1 MFCTNCG
8 HEITSDARFCAQCGQ
23 GTGFETAPAGDRG
36 YYAPRRLYRLTY
48 DKQIGGVCAGIE
60 GAAWPAAV
68 AAETTTDE
76 IRGLVSELAVE
87 DLELPRK
94 TPDEA
99 RYVGGVLAGVRMAL
113 VDRQITEIKSRL
125 QRTNFETDP
134 DTYNDLFGDLVPL
147 EQYRIALREQA
158 AGVAQ

>member
-1 MFCTNCG
+1 MLRRG
-8 HEITSDARFCAQCGQ
+8 SSRSS
-23 GTGFETAPAGDRG
+23 TASS
-36 YYAPRRLYRLTY
+36 
-48 DKQIGGVCAGIE
+48 
-60 GAAWPAAV
+60 
-68 AAETTTDE
+68 E
-76 IRGLVSELAVE
+76 IRPRISSVVVE
-87 DLELPRK
+87 DLELPRR